1 MKLATNSS
9 KLTTPYKPSLNQ
21 ADTNLKQNY
30 ICGTHCVHFLSDINT
45 KLDNH
50 VVITFFLIIFG
61 Y

>member
-1 MKLATNSS
+1 MKLATENSY
-9 KLTTPYKPSLNQ
+9 KLKPYKPKDKSPTKLYLW
-21 ADTNLKQNY
+21 DTL
-30 ICGTHCVHFLSDINT
+30 CTFLISDINT